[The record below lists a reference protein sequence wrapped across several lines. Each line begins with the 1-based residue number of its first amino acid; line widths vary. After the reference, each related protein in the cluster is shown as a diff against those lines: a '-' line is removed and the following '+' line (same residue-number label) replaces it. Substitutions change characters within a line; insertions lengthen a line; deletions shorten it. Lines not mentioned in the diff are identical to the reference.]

1 MLRPSIIDGI
11 FFIYQMEEFKFDD
24 GVEVEGRFEVER
36 SFKVD
41 GAYVLADSCLAE
53 IKTTL

>member
-41 GAYVLADSCLAE
+41 GVYVLVD
-53 IKTTL
+53 